1 MGLSIHYNGRFNQK
15 ADLSELITE
24 VKDIAEVL
32 NWNYKIYQEAFPNQ
46 ETKNQSHD
54 GALYGISFTPPECE
68 TVSICFLSNY
78 RMSSLVHLT
87 LYGHTENPSEKDFLY
102 MLSAKTQFA
111 GTAIHKTIINI
122 FHYLCKKKYLID
134 FDLTDEG
141 GYWETSDEKLL
152 EQKFKEYGDLLD
164 NFSLALETIS
174 VNQGESYED
183 YFERILKMIENRNKK
198 K

>member
-1 MGLSIHYNGRFNQK
+1 MGLSIHYSGRFNSK
-15 ADLSELITE
+15 ADLSDLITE
-24 VKDIAEVL
+24 VKDIAETL
-32 NWNYKIYQEAFPNQ
+32 NWKYKIYQEEFPFI
-46 ETKNQSHD
+46 EKGDQSYD
-54 GALYGISFTPPECE
+54 GQLYGISFTPPECE

-111 GTAIHKTIINI
+111 GTAIHKIIINI
-122 FHYLCKKKYLID
+122 FRHLYKKKYLLD
-134 FDLTDEG
+134 FELIDEG
-141 GYWETSDEKLL
+141 GYWETGDEKLL
-152 EQKFKEYGDLLD
+152 ENKFKEYGDLLD

-174 VNQGESYED
+174 PKHGESYEN
-183 YFERILKMIENRNKK
+183 YFERIMKIIENRNKK